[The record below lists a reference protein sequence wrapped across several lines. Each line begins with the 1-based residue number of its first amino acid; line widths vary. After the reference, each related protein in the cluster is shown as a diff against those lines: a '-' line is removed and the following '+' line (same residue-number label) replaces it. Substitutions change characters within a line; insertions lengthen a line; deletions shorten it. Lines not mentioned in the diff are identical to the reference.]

1 MAEIPNIAIP
11 WPISDFPSLKTQRFA
26 CSSNLS
32 PKHFFQ
38 AVPCARV
45 ARAIFVR
52 ELPKGVLI
60 CSSPGNS
67 KGKYNIYIYIYLEK
81 KKWGTKGGG
90 TADWASRTFFCNLL
104 LGNSKLRL
112 FIVVLLAVRN
122 ICPVSPSLP
131 KPQNG
136 RLRRSN
142 HNFRAV
148 TSRLNIALQRRRG
161 NQPANC
167 YGAGARRAKCN
178 ALLLASWNLS
188 ELHW

>member
-1 MAEIPNIAIP
+1 M
-11 WPISDFPSLKTQRFA
+11 FQRF
-26 CSSNLS
+26 CFVCLRNCQGEKIQNPPGQTS
-32 PKHFFQ
+32 PTKSPRRCHKSQ
-38 AVPCARV
+38 QPARV
-45 ARAIFVR
+45 KR
-52 ELPKGVLI
+52 
-60 CSSPGNS
+60 
-67 KGKYNIYIYIYLEK
+67 

-104 LGNSKLRL
+104 LGDSKLRL

-122 ICPVSPSLP
+122 ICPVSPGLP

-188 ELHW
+188 ELHC